1 MAADV
6 NEMEVFDW
14 EAEIEDDGEE
24 RQFVTLEPGKYPFE
38 VTKFERG
45 QHEAKPG
52 GKAPSCKKAIIT
64 IRITTDDGDC
74 YITENFLL
82 YKKMEWKMSQFFR
95 SLGLKKAGEKMVT
108 KWEGTVGCTGTCE
121 ITKDKGTTEGVYFN
135 HVKTW
140 LEPKEDEEWN

>member
-1 MAADV
+1 MAEV

-14 EAEIEDDGEE
+14 DSEIQDDGEE
-24 RQFVTLEPGKYPFE
+24 RSYVTLEPGRYPFV

-64 IRITTDDGDC
+64 IKISTDEGDA

-95 SLGLKKAGEKMVT
+95 CIGMKRPGEKVSM
-108 KWEGTVGCTGTCE
+108 KWTETIGQQGVCDV
-121 ITKDKGTTEGVYFN
+121 TKDKGTSEGVYFN
-135 HVKTW
+135 HVKAW
-140 LEPKEDEEWN
+140 IEPKEAVDEWS

>member
-24 RQFVTLEPGKYPFE
+24 RVFVTLEPGKYPFE

-45 QHEAKPG
+45 QYEAKPG
-52 GKAPSCKKAIIT
+52 GKAPSCKKAIIQ
-64 IRITTDDGDC
+64 IKIATDEGDC

-95 SLGLKKAGEKMVT
+95 CLGLKKSGEKMTT
-108 KWEGTVGCTGTCE
+108 KWESTVGCTGMCE
-121 ITKDKGTTEGVYFN
+121 ITKDKGDKEGTYFN

-140 LEPKEDEEWN
+140 LEPEGDEWN